1 MRIRLIR
8 KVYKISMKAGFSP
21 LYYIQNLIRINT
33 KMNKMSP
40 IISSSELKNLSTENL
55 IILDARAGKDMHQN
69 YLEKH
74 IKGARFID
82 LDKDLAEIGEDAAFG
97 GRHPL
102 PVVEKF
108 AGTLADLGIS
118 KDSRMV
124 IYDDKNGANAAAR
137 AWWMLR
143 AFGFEKV
150 QVLDGGIQAAEQNGI
165 EFSSGEETFEKVP
178 FIEKD
183 HWILPVVSLEG
194 VENELKN
201 NSSVVIDVRDA
212 YRYRGESEPIDLV
225 AGHIPGAINIPFSEN
240 LDENGNFLKP
250 EALKEKYSQLLQG
263 KPEHLIIHCGS
274 GVTACHTILALD
286 YAGFSIPD
294 LYVGSWS
301 EWSRREGKEIA
312 KDI

>member
-1 MRIRLIR
+1 
-8 KVYKISMKAGFSP
+8 
-21 LYYIQNLIRINT
+21 
-33 KMNKMSP
+33 MSP
-40 IISSSELKNLSTENL
+40 IISSSELKNISAENL
-55 IILDARAGKDMHQN
+55 IILDARAGKDMRQN
-69 YLEKH
+69 YLERH

-102 PVVEKF
+102 PAVGKF
-108 AGTLADLGIS
+108 AETLADLGIS
-118 KDSRMV
+118 KDSRIV

-150 QVLDGGIQAAEQNGI
+150 QVLDGGIQVAEQNGI
-165 EFSSGEETFEKVP
+165 DFSSGEETFDKALL
-178 FIEKD
+178 IEKD

-240 LDENGNFLKP
+240 LDENGSFLKP
-250 EALKEKYSQLLQG
+250 EVLKEKYLQRLQG

-286 YAGFSIPD
+286 YAGFNIPD